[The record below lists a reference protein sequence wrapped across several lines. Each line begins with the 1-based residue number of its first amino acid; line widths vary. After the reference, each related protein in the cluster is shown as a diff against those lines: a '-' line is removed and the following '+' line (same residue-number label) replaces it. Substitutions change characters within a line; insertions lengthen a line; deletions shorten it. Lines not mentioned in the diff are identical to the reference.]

1 MEHFIKPETTYSVLS
16 VQIAVKHGE
25 DSAIE
30 AGINELIGPE
40 LGEGWIVD
48 YSLSGSVQLVS
59 SSQSPQQGEL
69 FKGTAAAT
77 GTNFADIIKTRENA
91 DIQFKEQDAFSVFS
105 AAISEADFR
114 LIKQVAGAF
123 SKASD
128 ANTLLFDIDMPP
140 QGMPAS
146 ALIELGGRLLIE
158 TALKDHSATHLQL
171 TIAEGD
177 MVAL

>member
-1 MEHFIKPETTYSVLS
+1 MKHFLKPDTTYSVFS
-16 VQIAVKHGE
+16 VQIAVKHSE
-25 DSAIE
+25 DNAIE
-30 AGINELIGPE
+30 AGINELLGPE

-48 YSLSGSVQLVS
+48 YSLSGGARLVS
-59 SSQSPQQGEL
+59 SSQLPCQGEL
-69 FKGTAAAT
+69 FKGAAATT
-77 GTNFADIIKTRENA
+77 GTNFADIIKTRRNA
-91 DIQFKEQDAFSVFS
+91 DIQFKEQDTFSVFS

-158 TALKDHSATHLQL
+158 TALKDHSATHLEL

-177 MVAL
+177 MVAQ

>member
-1 MEHFIKPETTYSVLS
+1 MKHFLKPDTTYSVFS
-16 VQIAVKHGE
+16 VQVAVKHSE
-25 DSAIE
+25 DNAIE
-30 AGINELIGPE
+30 AGINELLGPE

-48 YSLSGSVQLVS
+48 YSLSGGARLVS
-59 SSQSPQQGEL
+59 SSQSPCQGEL
-69 FKGTAAAT
+69 FKGAAAA
-77 GTNFADIIKTRENA
+77 GTDFADIIKTRGNA
-91 DIQFKEQDAFSVFS
+91 DIQFKEQDTFSVFS

-128 ANTLLFDIDMPP
+128 TNTLLFEIDMPP